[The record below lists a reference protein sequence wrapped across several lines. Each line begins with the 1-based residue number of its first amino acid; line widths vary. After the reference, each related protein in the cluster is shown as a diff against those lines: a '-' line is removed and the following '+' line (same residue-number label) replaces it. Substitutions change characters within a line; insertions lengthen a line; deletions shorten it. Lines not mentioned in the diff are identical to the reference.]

1 MLEVDIKKRLGGLEL
16 VYDFACETQ
25 GIVAVFGRSGA
36 GKTSLIR
43 MLAGLLEPDAGRIAV
58 AGRTLFDTADRTDVP
73 PERRRLGYV
82 FQEDRLFPHL
92 SVHGN
97 LAYGLKRAPKAERR
111 ISLDEVVALLGIEG
125 LLRRRPGD
133 LSGGEKQRVSLGR
146 ALLANPQ
153 LLLMDEPLANL
164 DQPRKDEVLPFI
176 ERLRDELAIPMV
188 YVSHAMEEIV
198 RLADTMV
205 LISDGRAV
213 AVGPVEDLTSRLDL
227 RPLTGRYEAGS
238 VLEAQVRGHDKT
250 FGLTRLAF
258 AGGQL
263 MVPHVALPLGTPLR
277 VRVRA
282 RDVAL
287 ALAPPE
293 GTSIQNIFPA
303 RVKDLARDP
312 GPLVDVL
319 LDAGGAPLWARVT
332 ARACQALTLEPGR
345 QVYALVKAVAVD
357 RHSLGRHGAARE
369 PQERFP
375 AETLAATTRDA
386 ETSRSSDEV

>member
-1 MLEVDIKKRLGGLEL
+1 MLEVDIRERLGGLDIE
-16 VYDFACETQ
+16 YRFACEAQ
-25 GIVAVFGRSGA
+25 GIIAVFGRSGA
-36 GKTSLIR
+36 GKTSLVR
-43 MLAGLLEPDAGRIAV
+43 MLSGLLRPDAGRIAV
-58 AGRTLFDTADRTDVP
+58 AGRTLFDSSGGTDVP
-73 PERRRLGYV
+73 PEHRRLGYV

-97 LAYGLKRAPKAERR
+97 LTYGLKRAPRAERR
-111 ISLDEVVALLGIEG
+111 IGLDEVVALLGIDG
-125 LLRRRPGD
+125 LLARRPGD

-146 ALLANPQ
+146 ALLANPR

-176 ERLRDELAIPMV
+176 ERLRDELAIPIV

-238 VLEAQVRGHDKT
+238 VIEAQVRGHDKV
-250 FGLTRLAF
+250 FGLSRLAF

-263 MVPHVALPLGTPLR
+263 VVPHVALPLGTPLR

-282 RDVAL
+282 RDVSL
-287 ALAPPE
+287 ALTPPE
-293 GTSIQNIFPA
+293 NTSIQNILAA
-303 RVKDLARDP
+303 RVKDLARDQ

-319 LDAGGAPLWARVT
+319 LDAGGAPLWARIT
-332 ARACQALTLEPGR
+332 ARACETLQLEPGR
-345 QVYALVKAVAVD
+345 QVYALIKAVAVD
-357 RHSLGRHGAARE
+357 RHSLGRRGADQA
-369 PQERFP
+369 PQERFLA
-375 AETLAATTRDA
+375 AETKDTELNH
-386 ETSRSSDEV
+386 TSEEA